1 MRWAK
6 RRSDCPISFA
16 LDIFGDRWSLLVMR
30 DLLLQEKEQ
39 FGEFLGSEEKIA
51 TNILADRLQ
60 RLEHAGLV
68 KKVPGPSGRER
79 TAYLPTDKGKD
90 LIPLL
95 LEMLL
100 WSAQHDPK
108 TGAPEELVAEL
119 KQDKATVARE
129 VRRAGSIQAYL
140 RALSEGLIISQI
152 SPTGSMPRESS

>member
-30 DLLLQEKEQ
+30 DLLFQEKEQ
-39 FGEFLGSEEKIA
+39 FGEFLGSEERIA

-60 RLEHAGLV
+60 RLERAGLLA
-68 KKVPGPSGRER
+68 KVPGPSGRER
-79 TAYLPTDKGKD
+79 TAYVPTEKGKD

-95 LEMLL
+95 FEMLL
-100 WSAQHDPK
+100 WSAKHDPD

-119 KQDKATVARE
+119 TRDKAKVARE
-129 VRRAGSIQAYL
+129 VRR
-140 RALSEGLIISQI
+140 
-152 SPTGSMPRESS
+152 TGSVQAFLRTL